1 VNPAPPFA
9 LLAELTHRCPLA
21 CAYCSNPLELIG
33 RSAELDT
40 ATWSRVFAEAA
51 ALGVVQVHLS
61 GGEPLARADLTD
73 LVGAA
78 TSHQLYSNLITSGLG
93 LTSHRAEALTAAGL
107 NSVQL
112 SIQGPDDDIAA
123 AIAGRGGLDEKRR
136 AADAVHAAALPL
148 SMNVVLHRRNLDRL
162 AEIVALAVDWGAQ
175 RLELANTQYY
185 GWALFNRD
193 ALLPTRE
200 QVESAETVYQQ
211 LKADLRGRLELLWI
225 LPDYFEDRPKP
236 CMGGW
241 ASQALTVAP
250 DGAAMPCPV
259 ARGIT
264 SLTFPDVRQASLSW
278 IWRESPAFNA
288 YRGTA
293 WMPSPCRSCEHRD
306 KDFGG
311 CRCQAFALTGDA
323 GQTDPVCTLSPHRPL
338 VDAAL
343 AAGAGGPGQVPLI
356 LRSRAPVRG

>member
-1 VNPAPPFA
+1 
-9 LLAELTHRCPLA
+9 
-21 CAYCSNPLELIG
+21 
-33 RSAELDT
+33 
-40 ATWSRVFAEAA
+40 
-51 ALGVVQVHLS
+51 
-61 GGEPLARADLTD
+61 
-73 LVGAA
+73 
-78 TSHQLYSNLITSGLG
+78 
-93 LTSHRAEALTAAGL
+93 
-107 NSVQL
+107 
-112 SIQGPDDDIAA
+112 
-123 AIAGRGGLDEKRR
+123 
-136 AADAVHAAALPL
+136 
-148 SMNVVLHRRNLDRL
+148 MNVVLHRRNLDRL

-343 AAGAGGPGQVPLI
+343 AAGAGGPAQVPLI